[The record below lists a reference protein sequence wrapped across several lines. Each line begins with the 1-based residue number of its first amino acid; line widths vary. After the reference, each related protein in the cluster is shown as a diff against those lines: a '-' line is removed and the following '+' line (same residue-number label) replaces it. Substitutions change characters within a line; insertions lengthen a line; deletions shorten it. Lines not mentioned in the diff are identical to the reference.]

1 MNSNNPWRHVRV
13 DAEGLEDNPY
23 LNPRTPA
30 QAAPSTGATVSATP
44 PATPVTVTNSGDV
57 MLLHNLSCVDVAGK
71 VFEQY
76 NTLAV
81 NKDIFRDR
89 GAAQHNF
96 TPYQAAV
103 YSEGK
108 GLFLPSMALSCNIVA
123 ALFQRAVKLEN
134 GNYTTLDQNAKKVLD
149 QYKDHGSGYGWQ
161 AQNTVIDYNGQN
173 IIHYPGDTDF
183 PNHGGTNN
191 INASHPKV
199 ELPFKKKTGLF
210 PFTNK
215 KLENMT
221 LEEGLNHPL
230 VSTFVKQFTGFGY
243 PSILVEV
250 GKYFQKPAKVWFP
263 TSPIKV
269 EDCTE
274 TRAAWLGCYDFYFYL
289 YGSLIL
295 SSDGAARGVR
305 GERQR
310 AGAQKSQAS
319 AAKKKSSKNGRKK

>member
-30 QAAPSTGATVSATP
+30 QAAPPTGAAAVPPTPTV
-44 PATPVTVTNSGDV
+44 PVTVTNSGDV
-57 MLLHNLSCVDVAGK
+57 MLLHNLSCVDAAGK

-96 TPYQAAV
+96 TPYQAIV
-103 YSEGK
+103 YSESK

-149 QYKDHGSGYGWQ
+149 QYKDHGPGYGWQ

-173 IIHYPGDTDF
+173 IIHYPRDADF

-199 ELPFKKKTGLF
+199 ELPFKKKDGTW

-215 KLENMT
+215 KLERMT

-230 VSTFVKQFTGFGY
+230 VSVFVKQFTGLAD

-274 TRAAWLGCYDFYFYL
+274 TRAAWFGCYCSNLYL
-289 YGSLIL
+289 YGNYDLNINS
-295 SSDGAARGVR
+295 AARGVR
-305 GERQR
+305 LV
-310 AGAQKSQAS
+310 AP
-319 AAKKKSSKNGRKK
+319 